1 MEILPGHRNV
11 QEFYVQ
17 FELWK
22 IEILTKKFSKY
33 QLVCVCVCPWYKT
46 LIILCEYAMSGCP
59 SF

>member
-11 QEFYVQ
+11 KEFYVQ

-33 QLVCVCVCPWYKT
+33 QLVCVSVCVHGIRP
-46 LIILCEYAMSGCP
+46 
-59 SF
+59 